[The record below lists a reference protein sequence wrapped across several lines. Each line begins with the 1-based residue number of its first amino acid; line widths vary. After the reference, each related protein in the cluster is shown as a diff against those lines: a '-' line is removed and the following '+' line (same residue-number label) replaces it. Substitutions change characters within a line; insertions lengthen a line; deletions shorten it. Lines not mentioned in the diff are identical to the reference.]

1 MELFPEKFCR
11 PPLSSGQ
18 LTCTHHRSGT
28 IISLAAFGD
37 PVPHVEKEQLLN
49 QRPVCLM
56 EESLSITMET
66 LEPLDPSSSPT
77 LEIPRNTMK
86 RRNPYLIKFPPLRLT
101 RYLNSISLSVHEM
114 QGNVSFFFH
123 AQQFHYFLSL
133 FLPLSLFL
141 SFSLSLF
148 LFSLSFNSG
157 QSALFNLYVNFSISF
172 IIFLLTQSSYDHIY
186 CA

>member
-1 MELFPEKFCR
+1 MGRTSCR
-11 PPLSSGQ
+11 RIGQ
-18 LTCTHHRSGT
+18 TLMGIQIVMKWSYFLENPVVHPYLPVHSHVHITDQT

-37 PVPHVEKEQLLN
+37 PVPHVEKEQFESTS
-49 QRPVCLM
+49 VCLM

-114 QGNVSFFFH
+114 
-123 AQQFHYFLSL
+123 
-133 FLPLSLFL
+133 
-141 SFSLSLF
+141 
-148 LFSLSFNSG
+148 
-157 QSALFNLYVNFSISF
+157 
-172 IIFLLTQSSYDHIY
+172 
-186 CA
+186 